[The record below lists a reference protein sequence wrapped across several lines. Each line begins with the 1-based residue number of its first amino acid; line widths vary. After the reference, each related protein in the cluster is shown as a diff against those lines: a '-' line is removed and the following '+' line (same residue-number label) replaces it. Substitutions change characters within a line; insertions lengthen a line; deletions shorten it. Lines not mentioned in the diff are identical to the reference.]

1 MEDLDSIIFDTAQN
15 AEILQDKLFT
25 VLLLAILRKYFGIL
39 GGIKHYPPSL
49 PMYSETFPVSDSF
62 RSRLTSKITQLK
74 LDSLWSKLFRIRF
87 AVYTQVE
94 KNPKRNLFSL
104 VVSPV
109 ILNLKFKVG
118 TSYPKNLESGTFE
131 YL

>member
-1 MEDLDSIIFDTAQN
+1 M
-15 AEILQDKLFT
+15 ILLHRRT
-25 VLLLAILRKYFGIL
+25 LGLAILREYFGIL

-49 PMYSETFPVSDSF
+49 PMYSEPFPVSDSF